1 MNDLLIEQLKDY
13 TILCVEDEDIIRK
26 GIVNTL
32 SYYFKEVYQASNAND
47 GYDIYD
53 EYKPDLILSDIEM
66 PKRNGISMVKQIRKD
81 DLDTII
87 IMLTAYSSEEY
98 LMQLINLNINHY
110 IIKPI
115 DSDSLLNGIFKA
127 FGNRLDE
134 KIEFSDELYFDMKLR
149 ELIYKKEV
157 VILRKREKD
166 FLLLLYKNKNMITTY
181 SQIEEELWRDKSM
194 SMSALKT
201 FIKEI
206 RQRLPLDIIINIQQE
221 GYKLIDYK

>member
-1 MNDLLIEQLKDY
+1 MNDLLIEQLKEY
-13 TILCVEDEDIIRK
+13 TILCVEDEYIIRN

-32 SYYFKEVYQASNAND
+32 SYYFKEVYEASNAND
-47 GYDIYD
+47 GYDIYA

-66 PKRNGISMVKQIRKD
+66 PKRNGISMVEQIRKD

-134 KIEFSDELYFDMKLR
+134 KIEFCDELCFDMKLR

-166 FLLLLYKNKNMITTY
+166 FLLLLHKNKNMITTY

-201 FIKEI
+201 FIKEL
-206 RQRLPLDIIINIQQE
+206 RHRLPLDIILNIQQE
-221 GYKLIDYK
+221 GYKLIEYK

>member
-32 SYYFKEVYQASNAND
+32 SYYFKEVYEASNASD
-47 GYDIYD
+47 GYDIYY
-53 EYKPDLILSDIEM
+53 EYKPDIILSDIEM
-66 PKRNGISMVKQIRKD
+66 SKRNGILMVEQIRKN

-87 IMLTAYSSEEY
+87 IMLTAYSREEY

-115 DSDSLLNGIFKA
+115 DSDSLLNGILKA

-134 KIEFSDELYFDMKLR
+134 KIEFCDELYFDMKLR
-149 ELIYKKEV
+149 ELIYKNEV

-166 FLLLLYKNKNMITTY
+166 FLLLLHKNKNMITTY

-201 FIKEI
+201 FIKEL
-206 RQRLPLDIIINIQQE
+206 RQRLHLDIILNIRQE
-221 GYKLIDYK
+221 GYKLINYK

>member
-47 GYDIYD
+47 GYDIYN

-66 PKRNGISMVKQIRKD
+66 PKRNGISMVEQIRKD

-206 RQRLPLDIIINIQQE
+206 RQRLPLDIILNIQQE